1 MFSIRKRKG
10 EIMKRLLA
18 TVLVC
23 FTGLFVLAGCG
34 SPSTAEDFYGEYSL
48 VKFVKL
54 DTNGEVKDKKEIDN
68 NEVDLVINEEL
79 IKFDNDGRREI
90 HGIHIENPEY
100 SYDPEKQELSVS
112 SSGRHYITLKTE
124 GTDIYH
130 NLKEEYGNAAV
141 VFSKH

>member
-1 MFSIRKRKG
+1 
-10 EIMKRLLA
+10 MKRLLA

-23 FTGLFVLAGCG
+23 FAGLFMLTGCG

-48 VKFVKL
+48 VKTVKFN
-54 DTNGEVKDKKEIDN
+54 DAGEIEDQKEFDN
-68 NEVDLVINEEL
+68 DEVDLVINEEL
-79 IKFDNDGRREI
+79 IKFDNAGSKEI
-90 HGIHIENPEY
+90 YGIHIENPQY
-100 SYDPEKQELSVS
+100 SYDAEKQELSVS

-130 NLKEEYGNAAV
+130 NLKEEYVNEAV